1 MQHTPAI
8 GAPTLTL
15 PPDLVLGYR
24 ADGRPI
30 YPIAG
35 GSGED
40 DDTTDVEVDDSVEE
54 DDLDDTPVEDE
65 DPEGEEKPKPAPPKP
80 ADNPELEKLQAE
92 HARTVAALKKANEEA
107 KRNRLALKEHETRA
121 RANEGE
127 QEKALRE
134 AAEAA
139 EKKWGPRI
147 ISSAARASLAEAGV
161 TGSPDRL
168 LKLLDM
174 DAMSIDDD
182 GDVIGLDTEID
193 RLKTDYPE
201 FFAPP
206 AEPPRPKARPT
217 AAPKPA
223 APAVPK
229 NSWDKHA
236 ARLRG

>member
-1 MQHTPAI
+1 VESPAI
-8 GAPTLTL
+8 GAQALTL
-15 PPDLVLGYR
+15 PPYFVLGHR

-40 DDTTDVEVDDSVEE
+40 DDSTDVDVDDDTEDTDVDEPADDDKQEPEE
-54 DDLDDTPVEDE
+54 R
-65 DPEGEEKPKPAPPKP
+65 PKPAPPK
-80 ADNPELEKLQAE
+80 ASSSSELEKLKAE
-92 HARTVAALKKANEEA
+92 HARTQAALKKANEEA

-121 RANEGE
+121 RANEDG

-139 EKKWGPRI
+139 EKKWAPRI
-147 ISSAARASLAEAGV
+147 INSAARAALAEAGV
-161 TGSPDRL
+161 AGSPDRL
-168 LKLLDM
+168 LKLLDP
-174 DAMSIDDD
+174 DALSVDDE

-193 RLKTDYPE
+193 RLKADYPE
-201 FFAPP
+201 FFTKP
-206 AEPPRPKARPT
+206 EQPRPKVRPT
-217 AAPKPA
+217 GAPRPA

-236 ARLRG
+236 ARILGR